1 MGFKSKA
8 RQLNLLMGRKI
19 VKRMSFRGLEE
30 GWKEKKVIDFFDS
43 FFFFNIYHK
52 NNIKNFLKL
61 SIITSALRTLVNMTI

>member
-19 VKRMSFRGLEE
+19 FKRMSFRGLEE

-43 FFFFNIYHK
+43 FFFNIYHK

-61 SIITSALRTLVNMTI
+61 SIITSALRTLVNRTI